1 MIDALLHDA
10 RYAVRGLRR
19 SPGVSLVVI
28 LTLAFGIGANTA
40 LYSVLNALVLRTLP
54 VKDPGRL
61 VVLSINDSRGQPGR
75 FLYYDTYVE
84 LASRQHVFEAMT
96 LYVGGGLLKTE
107 TRGELSEGG
116 VEAATPGY
124 YDLLGVRPH
133 LGRFIA
139 AGDAPAVGDAAPV
152 VVLGYR
158 FWQRQFGAD
167 PRAVG
172 ETMKVDGVPLSII
185 GVTPPEYR
193 GLYVDGGAD
202 FMVPL
207 SVIRRLA
214 GDPRMPIRSR
224 NAIARL
230 RPGISLEQARAE
242 ISTIFPSIQSATI
255 PPGLAAREQ
264 NDMRATRIQVDSI
277 ATGFSGLR
285 TRYAGPLQILMALT
299 ALLLTIGCANLSGLL
314 LARAVARE
322 QQLAICLALG
332 ATRARLVQQLVVE
345 SLLLS
350 ALGAGAAVLL
360 AWWASD
366 AIASTLWAGA
376 ASPRAMSVTPDG
388 RVLGLMAAVA
398 TAIGLIVGALPGVV
412 ATRTRDHIGL
422 QPGHTVSG
430 ASGFWGKTLLV
441 AQVALSLVLVFGAA
455 LFAGSLAK
463 LRAIDVGFHAEG
475 IVWGRASAIPR
486 GYDRFDEASYYPE
499 LIAQLSALPGVQSVT
514 LSKHFPAYFNF
525 PVQLDRLARTESE
538 DALAEVS
545 GMMETVS
552 PRFFETYGIAFVQG
566 RDFTWHDDTRAAAV
580 AIVNAS
586 LGSKLFPQG
595 NAVGHRIRIG
605 ADPSRR
611 SVEIVGVVDDAII
624 ANLRG
629 QRHQPVV
636 FRPTLQEPRIARAS
650 DVSVRTSLEPDV
662 VADAVR
668 RTVAAM
674 GHEYVR
680 SIQTLDEELDRSLLQ
695 ERLLAALS
703 SLCAAMAVLLAFIGL
718 HGMLAYAVARRRR
731 EIGVRMALG
740 ASRRSVMRLVVGEG
754 LALTLLGV
762 MIGVPCALLVARVAR
777 TLLFGL
783 TPSDPATLAG
793 AALFFVVVGATAG
806 VLPGRRASS
815 VDPMTALRNE

>member
-1 MIDALLHDA
+1 MIDALLHDI

-19 SPGVSLVVI
+19 SPGFSLVVI

-54 VKDPGRL
+54 VKEPGRL
-61 VVLSINDSRGQPGR
+61 VMLSINDSRGQPGR

-84 LASRQHVFEAMT
+84 LASRQHVFEAMS

-139 AGDAPAVGDAAPV
+139 ASDAPAVGDAAPV

-224 NAIARL
+224 SAIGRL
-230 RPGISLEQARAE
+230 RPGITLEQARAE
-242 ISTIFPSIQSATI
+242 ISTMFPAIHAATI
-255 PPGLAAREQ
+255 PPGLAPREQ
-264 NDMRATRIQVDSI
+264 DNMRSERVQVDSI

-285 TRYAGPLQILMALT
+285 ARYAAPLQVLIALT

-350 ALGAGAAVLL
+350 ALGACAAVLL

-366 AIASTLWAGA
+366 AIAVTLWAGA
-376 ASPRAMSVTPDG
+376 ASPRAMSMTPDA

-398 TAIGLIVGALPGVV
+398 TAIGLTVGALPGVV
-412 ATRTRDHIGL
+412 ATRTRDQIGL
-422 QPGHTVSG
+422 QPAHTVAGSTG
-430 ASGFWGKTLLV
+430 LWGRSLLV

-475 IVWGRASAIPR
+475 IVWGRAFAVPG
-486 GYDRFDEASYYPE
+486 GYNQFDEASYYPM
-499 LIAQLSALPGVQSVT
+499 LVSQLSSLPGVQSVA
-514 LSKHFPAYFNF
+514 LSKLFPAFFSF
-525 PVQLDRLARTESE
+525 PARLDLIARTGD
-538 DALAEVS
+538 DASTEVP
-545 GMMETVS
+545 GVMETVS
-552 PRFFETYGIAFVQG
+552 PRFFETVGILHVQG
-566 RDFTWHDDTRAAAV
+566 RDFTWHDDLKGTAV
-580 AIVNAS
+580 AIVNRS
-586 LGSKLFPQG
+586 LSQKLFAGANPLGQ
-595 NAVGHRIRIG
+595 RIRVG
-605 ADPSRR
+605 NEPARR
-611 SVEIVGVVDDAII
+611 ALDIVGVVDDAVIT
-624 ANLRG
+624 NLKTSA
-629 QRHQPVV
+629 HQPVV
-636 FRPTLQEPRIARAS
+636 FRPSLQEPRIARAS
-650 DVSVRTSLEPDV
+650 DVSVRTTGDPHAA
-662 VADAVR
+662 ADAMR
-668 RTVAAM
+668 HTVMAL
-674 GHEYVR
+674 GHEYLRNV
-680 SIQTLDEELDRSLLQ
+680 QTLDEELDRSLLQ
-695 ERLLAALS
+695 ERLLATLS

-718 HGMLAYAVARRRR
+718 HGLLAYAVARRRR

-740 ASRRSVMRLVVGEG
+740 ASRLSVMRLVVGEG

-762 MIGVPCALLVARVAR
+762 TIGVPFALLVARLVGA
-777 TLLFGL
+777 LLFGL
-783 TPSDPATLAG
+783 KPSDPATLVG

-806 VLPGRRASS
+806 FLPGLRASS
-815 VDPMTALRNE
+815 VDPMTALRDE